1 MKTVWTIAR
10 RELRS
15 LFDHP
20 TGYILLV
27 VFVVVTDF
35 LFFRQAYLM
44 NLASLRPMLQLLPW
58 IFLFFVPAVT
68 MRSLSEDLRSGTL
81 EVVLAQPVSELEL
94 LGGKYLGQLLF
105 VWAAL
110 LLTVPVAFGLSLG
123 ADLQVGVMLA
133 QYVGAL
139 LLGAGLTAVGLW
151 ASSITPNQI
160 TAFIVGVTVMFVLIL
175 IGVDPIVA
183 GVPAVVSNAVASLAV
198 LRHFENIARGVIDL
212 RDALYFLSLGG
223 VFLALAYGA
232 LMGRKLS
239 KVGATRKRL
248 RVGLALIVALLVVVN
263 LFGRHIGGRLDLTPG
278 KAYTLSPATRSI
290 LGNLDDLLTIKL
302 FVSEELPTEFA
313 IVRRDVHDLLADF
326 RSAGAGKVRVV
337 EMDPQDDPDAEAD
350 AQTLGIP
357 PVRFN
362 VIGESELQVKEG
374 YLGIAV
380 QYADG
385 TETIPIVQRTED
397 LEYQLISFIR
407 SLTHTERQVVGLVD
421 ATAGGAPPGQGASYS
436 TLRQELQRNYEV
448 RSVRL
453 DDSLPIGAD
462 LDVLALAGS
471 PFFLDSAQLDR
482 FRGFVDRGGDVL
494 VMAAGMG
501 VDQQQGFM
509 ASAQPVAWNRILQP
523 WGVSVRSDMVY
534 DLASNERVSM
544 PVQGGRLF
552 MAYPFWPRGLSTRL
566 SVINQ
571 DLETAIFPWV
581 STIDTTEARPGSVT
595 PLFVTSEAAGAEMG
609 RAFIAPQRDFPRDSL
624 SERLLAVQ
632 VNPMASDSGNADLG
646 RAVVIGNAD
655 FVDDRNAQAAPEGLI
670 FVLNAIDWL
679 AQDDAL
685 IGIRA
690 KDRRPP
696 PLVFESGTTQD
707 LAKWA
712 NVAGVPLLLVLAAA
726 LRLLRRR
733 RRARDTYASAG
744 AGGAS

>member
-35 LFFRQAYLM
+35 LFFRQAYLT
-44 NLASLRPMLQLLPW
+44 NVASLRPMLQLLPW

-94 LGGKYLGQLLF
+94 LAGKYLGQLLF
-105 VWAAL
+105 VWIAL
-110 LLTVPVAFGLSLG
+110 FLTLPVAIGLSLG
-123 ADLQVGVMLA
+123 ADLQTGVMVA
-133 QYVGAL
+133 QYAGAFL
-139 LLGAGLTAVGLW
+139 LAAGLTGVGLW

-160 TAFIVGVTVMFVLIL
+160 TAFIAGVSVMFALIL
-175 IGVDPIVA
+175 VGVDPIVA
-183 GVPAVVSNAVASLAV
+183 GLPVVVSNAVASLSV

-212 RDALYFLSLGG
+212 RDALYFVSLAA

-232 LMGRKLS
+232 LMARKLS
-239 KVGATRKRL
+239 KVGATRRRL
-248 RVGLALIVALLVVVN
+248 RIGLTLIVALLVVIN
-263 LFGRHIGGRLDLTPG
+263 LFGRNIGGRLDLTPG

-290 LGNLDDLLTIKL
+290 LGNLDDLVTIKL

-313 IVRRDVHDLLADF
+313 IVRRDVNDLLADL
-326 RSAGAGKVRVV
+326 RSAGEGKVRVIEV
-337 EMDPQDDPDAEAD
+337 DPQDDPDAERD
-350 AQTLGIP
+350 AQSLGIP
-357 PVRFN
+357 PVQFN

-397 LEYQLISFIR
+397 LEYQLVSFIR
-407 SLTHTERQVVGLVD
+407 ALTRTERQVVGVVD
-421 ATAGGAPPGQGASYS
+421 AAAAAAPPGQGSSYAA
-436 TLRQELQRNYEV
+436 LRQELQRNYDV
-448 RSVRL
+448 RAVAL
-453 DDSLPIGAD
+453 DDSAPIAD
-462 LDVLALAGS
+462 DIDVLVLAGA
-471 PFFLDSAQLDR
+471 PFFLDSVQLDR
-482 FRGFVDRGGDVL
+482 FRGFVDRGGDLL

-501 VDQQQGFM
+501 VDPQQGFM
-509 ASAQPVAWNRILQP
+509 ASARPVGWNRLLEP
-523 WGVSVRSDMVY
+523 WGVTVRPDIVY

-552 MAYPFWPRGLSTRL
+552 MAYPFWPRALSTRQ

-571 DLETAIFPWV
+571 DIESAVLPWT
-581 STIDTTEARPGSVT
+581 STIDTTGAPAGSVT
-595 PLFVTSEAAGAEMG
+595 PLLVTSEAAGTEAG
-609 RAFIAPQRDFPRDSL
+609 RAFLAPQRDFPRDSL
-624 SERLLAVQ
+624 RERLLAVQ
-632 VNPMASDSGNADLG
+632 ATPAAADSTRADLG
-646 RAVVIGNAD
+646 RAVVVGNAD
-655 FVDDRNAQAAPEGLI
+655 FVADRNAQVAPEGLI
-670 FVLNAIDWL
+670 FVLNAVDWL

-696 PLVFESGTTQD
+696 ALVYESGTTQD
-707 LAKWA
+707 AVKWA
-712 NVAGVPLLLVLAAA
+712 NVAGVPLLLILGAAV
-726 LRLLRRR
+726 RLWRRR
-733 RRARDTYASAG
+733 QRARDTYATTR
-744 AGGAS
+744 AGGAT